1 MSDMREFGPGDYRY
15 LHVPGGPFSAGVAA
29 MPGFALRRVRFAR
42 PVPMATGFTF
52 IKAHLEREGRPVT
65 ALAACELRS
74 PRAMT
79 MDEFQAFNADYLR
92 TLHRWGCND
101 GDANPLARSN
111 LAPITE
117 VPAETM
123 FFAFTYTVP
132 ESVLKPGATGDFVI
146 SGKPE
151 VREGPA
157 SERIVGGR
165 DVSLKGLETKARFVM
180 EAMRQRVAALGCDWA
195 AVTTGQIYTVHD
207 LRPILEGV
215 LADYGVSQLG
225 LAWYPA
231 WPPVIGMEFEVDV
244 RRVRTELIIDAR

>member
-1 MSDMREFGPGDYRY
+1 MPDVTEFKPGNYKFI
-15 LHVPGGPFSAGVAA
+15 VSPGGPFSSGVAS
-29 MPGFALRRVRFAR
+29 MPGFALRRVRFMR
-42 PVPMATGFTF
+42 PIPMANGFAF

-74 PRAMT
+74 PAAMT
-79 MDEFQAFNADYLR
+79 IEQFQSFNADYLK
-92 TLHRWGCND
+92 TLHQWGCQA
-101 GDANPLARSN
+101 GEINPLARSN

-117 VPAETM
+117 VPKEAM

-132 ESVLKPGATGDFVI
+132 EAGASGDFLI

-151 VREGPA
+151 IRDGVTTD
-157 SERIVGGR
+157 RIVGGR

-180 EAMRQRVAALGCDWA
+180 NAMRERVAALGCDWS
-195 AVTTGQIYTVHD
+195 AVTAAQIYTVHD
-207 LRPILEGV
+207 IRPLLDTVFAE
-215 LADYGVSQLG
+215 DEVSQLG

-244 RRVRTELIIDAR
+244 RSVRTELVIDAR

>member
-1 MSDMREFGPGDYRY
+1 MSDIREFGPGDYRY

-29 MPGFALRRVRFAR
+29 LPGFALRRVRFAR
-42 PVPMATGFTF
+42 PVPMAEGFAF
-52 IKAHLEREGRPVT
+52 IKAHLAREGRPVT

-79 MDEFQAFNADYLR
+79 MDEFQAFNADYLQ
-92 TLHRWGCND
+92 TLHAWGCKA
-101 GDANPLARSN
+101 GDSNPLARSN

-132 ESVLKPGATGDFVI
+132 EASSAGDFVI

-157 SERIVGGR
+157 AERIVGGR
-165 DVSLKGLETKARFVM
+165 DVSLKGLATKARFVM
-180 EAMRQRVAALGCDWA
+180 EAMRQRVEALGCDWA
-195 AVTTGQIYTVHD
+195 GVTAGQVYTVHD

-244 RRVRTELIIDAR
+244 RRVRTELVIDAR